1 MFIQILC
8 TVTHGRILEVQTNIM
23 SFSFF
28 CQVFFFLSPSRG
40 RLFPLS
46 TGTEHHKDA
55 IQVTRATLVA
65 QGKCEWIA
73 IVCPQRR
80 ERETCVWGRH
90 RALRMVY
97 FSTDQSP
104 PGCSFDTAD
113 VWIQQRRAIGV
124 GLDSLGEWC
133 LSKPWWTT
141 WWPVPQIQSSV
152 GLTLYLFINWATC
165 VLFLFVFFI
174 CLLFLSFLLNV
185 EQVDNH
191 CIRLY
196 HIPSSYTICIV
207 LYQIILYYIRA

>member
-1 MFIQILC
+1 MRC
-8 TVTHGRILEVQTNIM
+8 SYKYYVTHGRIMEVQTNIM
-23 SFSFF
+23 SFSFLPGFF
-28 CQVFFFLSPSRG
+28 CLFVFLSPSRG

-55 IQVTRATLVA
+55 IEVTRTTLVA

-73 IVCPQRR
+73 IVCPQRQKR
-80 ERETCVWGRH
+80 EACGWGRH

-113 VWIQQRRAIGV
+113 VWMQQRRAIGV

-152 GLTLYLFINWATC
+152 GLTLYLFINWTTC
-165 VLFLFVFFI
+165 VLFICIFYLSFVPFI
-174 CLLFLSFLLNV
+174 CWM
-185 EQVDNH
+185 EKVDH
-191 CIRLY
+191 CCVTLY
-196 HIPSSYTICIV
+196 HIPSFYTICMV
-207 LYQIILYYIRA
+207 LYQIILYV